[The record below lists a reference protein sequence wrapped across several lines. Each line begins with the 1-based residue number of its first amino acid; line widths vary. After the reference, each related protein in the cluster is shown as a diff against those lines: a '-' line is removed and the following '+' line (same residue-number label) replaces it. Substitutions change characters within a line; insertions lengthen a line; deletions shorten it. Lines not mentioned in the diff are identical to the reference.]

1 MNILIADDHALLRK
15 GLIQILADEYPDA
28 YFGEASTTSKTIA
41 CLSQSPWDLLILD
54 IFMPG
59 RSGLEVLS
67 EVKRQHAK
75 MPVLVLSS
83 APEDQMAVRVLKA
96 GASGYLNKQ
105 TAPEDLVQAV
115 EKLLAGG
122 RFISHRVAELLA
134 SEIGLDFSLHDKLS
148 DREFGVLQLLVNGK
162 TVTEIA
168 SELFLSPKTVS
179 TYHTRIWEKL
189 RVKNDVE
196 MVRYAISH
204 GIDYSKLHSK

>member
-28 YFGEASTTSKTIA
+28 YFGEAPTTSKTIA

-122 RFISHRVAELLA
+122 RFISHSIAELLA
-134 SEIGLDFSLHDKLS
+134 AEIGLDFSLHDKLS

-196 MVRYAISH
+196 MVRYAMEH
-204 GIDYSKLHSK
+204 GLDKQKA

>member
-15 GLIQILADEYPDA
+15 GLIQILADEYPAA
-28 YFGEASTTSKTIA
+28 YFGEASTTPKTLD
-41 CLSQSPWDLLILD
+41 CLSQSSWDLLILD

-59 RSGLEVLS
+59 RSGLEVLC
-67 EVKRQHAK
+67 EVKRHHAK
-75 MPVLVLSS
+75 VPVLVLSS

-115 EKLLAGG
+115 EKILAGG
-122 RFISHRVAELLA
+122 RFISPRVAELLA
-134 SEIGLDFSLHDKLS
+134 MEIGQDFSLHDKLS
-148 DREFGVLQLLVNGK
+148 VREFAVLQLLVEGK

-168 SELFLSPKTVS
+168 SELSLSPKTVS

-196 MVRYAISH
+196 MVRYAITH
-204 GIDYSKLHSK
+204 GIDKQKA